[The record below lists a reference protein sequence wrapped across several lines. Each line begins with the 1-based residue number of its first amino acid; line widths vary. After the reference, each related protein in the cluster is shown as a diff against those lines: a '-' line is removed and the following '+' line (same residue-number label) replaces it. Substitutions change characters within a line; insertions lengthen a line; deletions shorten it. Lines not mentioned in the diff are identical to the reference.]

1 MKLELPESV
10 TSYEIFTLL
19 IMRKNYFKPNRYNG
33 TTGPSG
39 MTFGA
44 LPR

>member
-10 TSYEIFTLL
+10 TSHEIFMLL
-19 IMRKNYFKPNRYNG
+19 IMRKNYFNPKRYSG